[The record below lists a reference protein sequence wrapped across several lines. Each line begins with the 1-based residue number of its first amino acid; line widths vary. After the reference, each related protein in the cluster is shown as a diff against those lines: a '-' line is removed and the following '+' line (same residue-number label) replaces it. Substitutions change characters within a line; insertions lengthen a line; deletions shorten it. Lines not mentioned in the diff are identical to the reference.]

1 MSIMNRK
8 KGFALLETLILLMF
22 IVLFAN
28 ISLNLISYNYLKAQT
43 FNSYSDKKTLSMEE
57 ELVLKNINKNKNY
70 AYKDSKFEL
79 IKKSNDYYLISKEY
93 NSNVYLKLDTKV
105 LNGESILVP
114 TYYRTKNIIG
124 DINYD

>member
-70 AYKDSKFEL
+70 TYKDSKFEL